1 MADINPWVGPLLSVL
16 GVIMRIKTRFRIRSG
31 LPCGQM
37 KQASTDAANA
47 KNTLK
52 SVLTAPPNAMTINF
66 TDRL

>member
-1 MADINPWVGPLLSVL
+1 MVDINPWVGPLLSVH
-16 GVIMRIKTRFRIRSG
+16 GAKMMTKKRSRIRYG

-37 KQASTDAANA
+37 ERASTDAANA
-47 KNTLK
+47 KNTSK